1 MQTGAGTVEEGAGLA
16 GTQVASWKHVTNALA
31 ATIAFAAKLLQ
42 PSNQALATIAFA
54 AKSSCSHPTDAP
66 HATHEHRQALRR
78 RGSLQLR
85 AQHTP
90 APQAS
95 HPTAQK
101 QGLVRAQAVMTALAR
116 TAFLMTAVART
127 ALAGL
132 CAAGS
137 RPAALITL
145 SSRSPLYH
153 PLLQLTQPPPSF
165 PPPPI
170 EYRGPAGIGSV
181 GD

>member
-101 QGLVRAQAVMTALAR
+101 KGLVRAKAVMTAL
-116 TAFLMTAVART
+116 ART

-145 SSRSPLYH
+145 SSRSHHALRSTIPCC
-153 PLLQLTQPPPSF
+153 S
-165 PPPPI
+165 
-170 EYRGPAGIGSV
+170 
-181 GD
+181 